1 MPHIIWWRAGLKSIK
16 KFDHV
21 SSLKEMTTE
30 LQSSA
35 HESTVVSMIND
46 KAIVSFAW
54 SEKTER
60 WLLSYCDVRYQNLS
74 LSLLTKTSESDDRLM
89 SSTISR
95 NNFLDWNFVLFE
107 NERVGNELNIVM
119 RIMSYKCLLQS
130 TTVYYRYK
138 CDDFR
143 CLSVSCVVSGGC
155 TPLGSPPKSIC
166 LYSWQSL
173 KRRFQTMFWWWWW
186 QQRNDKDDNRWK
198 ETNRWTTGN
207 TETRE
212 KGDSLRLL
220 SLLSLSSR
228 SFPFKRNQ
236 AQNLTNLWW
245 RDQRSH
251 PFFFS
256 QFLVISSSL
265 FSLSLLRCFHLFFL
279 VPIALCSLILYFAKH
294 LLCPHSFSSSS
305 FHPYAWFSYVR
316 RSSYTPLNFLTWSS
330 WTLGVILVSVTDEK
344 RSKWISQISFPWIP
358 HTSQV
363 LWNKTDYWSP
373 VVSRHSSLQTIVIWS
388 S

>member
-1 MPHIIWWRAGLKSIK
+1 
-16 KFDHV
+16 
-21 SSLKEMTTE
+21 MTR
-30 LQSSA
+30 QSYPSPQ
-35 HESTVVSMIND
+35 VRKQRDDCLV
-46 KAIVSFAW
+46 IVMSDT
-54 SEKTER
+54 KP
-60 WLLSYCDVRYQNLS
+60 LS
-74 LSLLTKTSESDDRLM
+74 LSFSLNKNPKIWWSPDVIYDFKKQFPWLEFCSFWKRKSRQWTKHCYA
-89 SSTISR
+89 
-95 NNFLDWNFVLFE
+95 NH
-107 NERVGNELNIVM
+107 ELQV
-119 RIMSYKCLLQS
+119 S
-130 TTVYYRYK
+130 TTVNYRYK

-212 KGDSLRLL
+212 KGDSRVFSLF
-220 SLLSLSSR
+220 SLLSFQEESSTKFNKLVVKGSTITSLFLFSVSCHLFFVVQ
-228 SFPFKRNQ
+228 SFF
-236 AQNLTNLWW
+236 ASML
-245 RDQRSH
+245 
-251 PFFFS
+251 
-256 QFLVISSSL
+256 SSL
-265 FSLSLLRCFHLFFL
+265 FSCSHCSLFFDL
-279 VPIALCSLILYFAKH
+279 VFCKTSS
-294 LLCPHSFSSSS
+294 LCPHSFSSSSS

-363 LWNKTDYWSP
+363 LWNKTHYWSP
-373 VVSRHSSLQTIVIWS
+373 VVSKHSSLQTIVIWS